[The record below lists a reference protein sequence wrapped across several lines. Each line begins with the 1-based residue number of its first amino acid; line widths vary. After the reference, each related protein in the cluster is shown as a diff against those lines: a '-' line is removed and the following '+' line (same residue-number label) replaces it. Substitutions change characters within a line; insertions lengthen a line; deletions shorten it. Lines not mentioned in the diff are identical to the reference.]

1 MAWCSFHKVEDNPML
16 KGILVTGIA
25 LALLSSNA
33 IAKEKSSALACAVD
47 IKSKCGE
54 AKPGEGRIRTCVKEH
69 MSEFSEPCQA
79 KLANL
84 AAVSQACAA
93 DVKKACGD
101 VKPRRGRIV
110 ACLKSA
116 LGNLSD
122 ACKDG
127 VAEAVSAAR

>member
-1 MAWCSFHKVEDNPML
+1 ML
-16 KGILVTGIA
+16 KGILVGGIA
-25 LALLSSNA
+25 LALLSSGA

-54 AKPGEGRIRTCVKEH
+54 VKLGEGRIRACVKEH

-79 KLANL
+79 KLAKL
-84 AAVSQACAA
+84 AAVAQSCAA
-93 DVKKACGD
+93 DVNQACGD
-101 VKPRRGRIV
+101 VKPRPRKIV

-127 VAEAVSAAR
+127 VADAISGAR

>member
-1 MAWCSFHKVEDNPML
+1 ML

-25 LALLSSNA
+25 LALWSSSA

-54 AKPGEGRIRTCVKEH
+54 VKPGEGRIRTCVKEH
-69 MSEFSEPCQA
+69 MSEFSEPCQT

-127 VAEAVSAAR
+127 VAEAVSGAR

>member
-1 MAWCSFHKVEDNPML
+1 MEDNSML
-16 KGILVTGIA
+16 KGILVIGIG
-25 LALLSSNA
+25 LALWSSSA

-54 AKPGEGRIRTCVKEH
+54 VKPGEGRIRACVKEH
-69 MSEFSEPCQA
+69 LTEFSEPCQA

-127 VAEAVSAAR
+127 VSEAISGAR

>member
-1 MAWCSFHKVEDNPML
+1 ML
-16 KGILVTGIA
+16 KVILVTGIA
-25 LALLSSNA
+25 LALWSSGA

-54 AKPGEGRIRTCVKEH
+54 VKLGEGRIRACVKEH

-79 KLANL
+79 KLAKL
-84 AAVSQACAA
+84 AAVAQSCAA
-93 DVKKACGD
+93 DVNQACGD
-101 VKPRRGRIV
+101 VKPRPRKIV

-127 VAEAVSAAR
+127 VADAISDAR

>member
-1 MAWCSFHKVEDNPML
+1 ML
-16 KGILVTGIA
+16 KAILVGGIA
-25 LALLSSNA
+25 LALLSSSA

-54 AKPGEGRIRTCVKEH
+54 VNPDEGRIRACVKEH

-79 KLANL
+79 KLAKL
-84 AAVSQACAA
+84 AAVAQSCAA
-93 DVKKACGD
+93 DVKQACGD
-101 VKPRRGRIV
+101 VKPRPRQIV

-127 VAEAVSAAR
+127 VADAISGAR

>member
-1 MAWCSFHKVEDNPML
+1 ML
-16 KGILVTGIA
+16 KGILVAGIA
-25 LALLSSNA
+25 LALWSSGA
-33 IAKEKSSALACAVD
+33 MAKEKSSALGCAVD

-54 AKPGEGRIRTCVKEH
+54 VKPGEGRIRACVKEH

-84 AAVSQACAA
+84 AAVSQACAD

-101 VKPRRGRIV
+101 VKPKRGRIV

-127 VAEAVSAAR
+127 VSEAISGAR

>member
-1 MAWCSFHKVEDNPML
+1 MEDNSML
-16 KGILVTGIA
+16 KGILVAGIA
-25 LALLSSNA
+25 LALWSSGA
-33 IAKEKSSALACAVD
+33 MAKEKSSALACAVD

-54 AKPGEGRIRTCVKEH
+54 TKPGEGRIRACVKEH

-84 AAVSQACAA
+84 AAVSQACTD

-101 VKPRRGRIV
+101 IKPKRGRIV

-127 VAEAVSAAR
+127 VSEAISGAR